1 MAGVY
6 TEETLTALNKNYIID
21 LLLKT
26 QEQTNTT
33 IASLT
38 AEIKRLNENFQ
49 KLESDVSVVKN
60 VNNILSKQTS
70 SIERQC
76 WKNAQ
81 YSQRECVEV
90 DKHLEPTVCRVL
102 QHIGVGITGEGI
114 EACHRLNKQSDR
126 TIVKFSRRKDCE
138 HVMRKKSE
146 LRKLNPSELDLPN
159 VTKLY
164 INESLCPYYRGLWNQ
179 FKNLWN
185 KQGIF
190 SFFTVNGSMRIKIKE
205 NGPYNIIT
213 HIDGWKDVFPDKD
226 FTMS

>member
-1 MAGVY
+1 MIY
-6 TEETLTALNKNYIID
+6 SSNLKNR
-21 LLLKT
+21 L
-26 QEQTNTT
+26 T
-33 IASLT
+33 IAALT
-38 AEIKRLNENFQ
+38 AEIKRLNQNFQ
-49 KLESDVSVVKN
+49 KLEPNVSVVKN

-102 QHIGVGITGEGI
+102 QHIGVGITREGI

-146 LRKLNPSELDLPN
+146 LRKLKPSELDLPN
-159 VTKLY
+159 GTKLY

-179 FKNLWN
+179 CKKLWN

-190 SFFTVNGSMRIKIKE
+190 SFFTVNGSIRIKIRE

-213 HIDGWKDVFPDKD
+213 HIDDLKDIFPAED

>member
-1 MAGVY
+1 MR
-6 TEETLTALNKNYIID
+6 ALNKNEIID
-21 LLLKT
+21 LFLKT
-26 QEQTNTT
+26 QEQANAT
-33 IASLT
+33 IDSLT

-49 KLESDVSVVKN
+49 NLESDVFVVKN
-60 VNNILSKQTS
+60 VNNILSKQMS

-81 YSQRECVEV
+81 YSRREYVEV
-90 DKHLEPTVCRVL
+90 VRLPSSIEDKDLEPTVCRVL

-114 EACHRLNKQSDR
+114 EACHRLSKQ
-126 TIVKFSRRKDCE
+126 DCE
-138 HVMRKKSE
+138 HVMRKKNE
-146 LRKLNPSELDLPN
+146 LRKLKPSELDLPN
-159 VTKLY
+159 GTKLY

-179 FKNLWN
+179 CKKLWN

-190 SFFTVNGSMRIKIKE
+190 SFFTVNGSIRIKIRE

-213 HIDGWKDVFPDKD
+213 HIDDLKDIFPDED

>member
-1 MAGVY
+1 MIY
-6 TEETLTALNKNYIID
+6 SSNLKNR
-21 LLLKT
+21 L
-26 QEQTNTT
+26 T
-33 IASLT
+33 IAALT
-38 AEIKRLNENFQ
+38 AEIKRLNQNFQ
-49 KLESDVSVVKN
+49 KLEPNVSVVKN

-146 LRKLNPSELDLPN
+146 LRKLKPSELDLPN
-159 VTKLY
+159 GTKLY

-179 FKNLWN
+179 CKKLWN

-190 SFFTVNGSMRIKIKE
+190 SFFTVNGSVRE

-213 HIDGWKDVFPDKD
+213 HIDDLKDIFPDED
-226 FTMS
+226 FSMS

>member
-1 MAGVY
+1 MIY
-6 TEETLTALNKNYIID
+6 SSNLKNR
-21 LLLKT
+21 L
-26 QEQTNTT
+26 T
-33 IASLT
+33 IAALT
-38 AEIKRLNENFQ
+38 AEIKRLNQNFQ
-49 KLESDVSVVKN
+49 KLEPNVSVVKN

-146 LRKLNPSELDLPN
+146 LRKLKPSELDLPN
-159 VTKLY
+159 GTKLY

-179 FKNLWN
+179 CKKLWN

-190 SFFTVNGSMRIKIKE
+190 SFFTVNGSVRE

-213 HIDGWKDVFPDKD
+213 HIDDLKDIFPHKY
-226 FTMS
+226 FMMS

>member
-70 SIERQC
+70 SIERHVG
-76 WKNAQ
+76 KTPSIRSVN
-81 YSQRECVEV
+81 
-90 DKHLEPTVCRVL
+90 VL
-102 QHIGVGITGEGI
+102 RWTNILNQQSVG
-114 EACHRLNKQSDR
+114 C
-126 TIVKFSRRKDCE
+126 FSIL
-138 HVMRKKSE
+138 V
-146 LRKLNPSELDLPN
+146 LA
-159 VTKLY
+159 
-164 INESLCPYYRGLWNQ
+164 
-179 FKNLWN
+179 
-185 KQGIF
+185 
-190 SFFTVNGSMRIKIKE
+190 
-205 NGPYNIIT
+205 
-213 HIDGWKDVFPDKD
+213 
-226 FTMS
+226 